1 MAQIKERYLWVA
13 FIVVIIAISLFFRYY
28 YQTPLSINVSLG
40 SISGTTYPF
49 QEVTIP
55 ITMSNPGSSTI
66 NNLSVGLY
74 TNGNTTRI
82 YRVYLPAGKQATAYY
97 NFTPSS
103 SGTYTISVVADPSK
117 LYDIVNRQSAQ
128 SSTTLT
134 ISPAEK
140 PAPYS
145 NFPANAIGQ
154 DIFYMNPR
162 GYIATQYFDNFTVSN
177 YLDLINPI
185 VSGSEQVNNFIYPA
199 LDVFTSYQEINQM
212 LVSHA
217 YYSNYSLASI
227 WISGYISPFAIDTA
241 ATGEGI
247 NFTKYE
253 NTSVINFGNDTTLCS
268 WYSGGW
274 TKILVSLR
282 GENCTSYT
290 TNTTNMLSN
299 NKIYYTLKNRNESLL
314 NYSGYNYNGNLTY
327 AGDLSVNSNTLV
339 LESIIKSTN
348 LNNNYYCYYNVLNIS
363 NGSYC
368 QQYFYQGNVIL
379 NQVNRLIGD
388 YNVSVMWIP
397 SNSTS
402 QQSIAYALNLSD
414 SYGILG
420 NKTTAYVYAYASK
433 CEFLQDNTTCQN
445 PVFASNATE
454 LRIGL
459 NISNRYAKAITLN
472 ALGCTLE
479 GNFTLSKLNVNVPA
493 GKSATVYLPCYN
505 RGKEINASI
514 TPAGDPLSLKL
525 NYTYN
530 NVANTTAGLAEI
542 YT

>member
-1 MAQIKERYLWVA
+1 MMQIKERYLWAA
-13 FIVVIIAISLFFRYY
+13 FIVVVIALSLFFRYY

-40 SISGTTYPF
+40 SVSGTKYPL

-55 ITMSNPGSSTI
+55 ITMSNPGSATI

-74 TNGNTTRI
+74 TNGNTTRV
-82 YRVYLPAGKQATAYY
+82 YRVYLPAGKQATVYY
-97 NFTPSS
+97 NFTPST

-117 LYDIVNRQSAQ
+117 LYDIVNRQLAQ

-140 PAPYS
+140 PAPYA
-145 NFPANAIGQ
+145 NFPANAVGQ
-154 DIFYMNPR
+154 DMFYMNPR
-162 GYIATQYFDNFTVSN
+162 GFIASLYFDNFTVSN
-177 YLDLINPI
+177 YLDLINP
-185 VSGSEQVNNFIYPA
+185 VVPGSEQVNNFLYPA

-212 LVSHA
+212 VVSHA

-227 WISGYISPFAIDTA
+227 WISGYISPFAFDTA
-241 ATGEGI
+241 ATGKGI
-247 NFTKYE
+247 NFTQYK

-282 GENCTSYT
+282 GENCTAYT
-290 TNTTNMLSN
+290 TSTTNLLKN
-299 NKIYYTLKNRNESLL
+299 NKIYYVLKNRNESLL
-314 NYSGYNYNGNLTY
+314 NYSGYNYYGNLTY
-327 AGDLSVNSNTLV
+327 AGDISINSNALV
-339 LESIIKSTN
+339 LESVIKSAN
-348 LNNNYYCYYNVLNIS
+348 LDNTCYYNVLNIS
-363 NGSYC
+363 NNSYC

-379 NQVNRLIGD
+379 NQVSRLIGD

-397 SNSTS
+397 SNSAS

-414 SYGILG
+414 GYSALG

-433 CEFLQDNTTCQN
+433 CEFLQDNITCGN

-459 NISNRYAKAITLN
+459 NITNRYGKSITLN
-472 ALGCTLE
+472 SLGCALE
-479 GNFTLSKLNVNVPA
+479 GNFTTSKLNADVPP
-493 GKSATVYLPCYN
+493 GGSETVHVPCYN

-530 NVANTTAGLAEI
+530 NIANATPGLAEI